1 VGVVG
6 TALYMIRA
14 RMRREWPFRMN
25 PS

>member
-1 VGVVG
+1 VVG